1 MRRDFQRLAI
11 VNRGEPAMRL
21 IHAVREL
28 NRERDAGV
36 TTIALYTDPDRR
48 ARFVREADEALSL
61 GEATYLDEGR
71 RKVSYLDYA
80 RLERALR
87 EARAEAVWVGW
98 GFVSE
103 HAAFAELCRSM
114 GIVFVGPE
122 PEVMRK
128 LGDKI
133 SSKLLAEDAGV
144 PVAPWSGG
152 PVSSVEEAIRH
163 ADRLGFPVMIKAT
176 AGGGGRGIRE
186 VRSMSD
192 LPAAFE
198 GARAEARGAFGDPT
212 VFIERRVPAA
222 RHIEVQII
230 GDHHG
235 RIWACGV
242 RDCTI
247 QRRHQKVL
255 EEAPSPALTPEE
267 DRWIREAS
275 VRLAQR
281 AGYTNAGTVEFLFEP
296 AERRFSFMEVNARL
310 QVEHPVTEMTTGL
323 DMVKLQL
330 HVARGGEL
338 AGEPPEARGHAIEV
352 RINAEDP
359 ERDFAPA
366 PGVVDLLR
374 LPTGPGLRIDAGV
387 SEGDS
392 IPAEFDSM
400 IAKLIAWGRDRD
412 EALARLSRALRETSL
427 VVRGGASNKAFLL
440 DLCARPE
447 TAKAEMD
454 NVWLDG
460 LAARGEHVTRAHADV
475 ALLSVAIDGY
485 HAEVEVERTRFFA
498 TAARGR
504 PRLERTAQ
512 HDVEL
517 RHRGASYRFGVQ
529 RVGRHDYR
537 VDAGGGVVLD
547 VRVERLGRLE
557 RRLTTGGRGYR
568 VLSVAEG
575 VEHLV
580 EIDGIPHRV
589 SRDAGG
595 VVRAPTP
602 AVVLHLPVKAGD
614 QVSAGERVA
623 VLEAMKMEM
632 VVVAPFAGRVREVL
646 VVPNVQVDAGAP
658 LLELDLLDQVEGP
671 EADRVRFSITAPP
684 PEAAAD
690 PRARWARAYLDLRRL
705 LLGYD
710 VDAAAARR
718 VATAWQDASRGLPE
732 ADPELLRAEEDV
744 LGTFADLQALF
755 RRMPV
760 ADDPDGPEE
769 GSTQEHF
776 LSYLRA
782 LDSRGEG
789 LPATFL
795 EKLQRTLAH
804 YGVHTL
810 DPSPELEDALVRI
823 WRGRDRG
830 EEQAAAVAATL
841 ERRLSQC
848 GKLGA
853 AAGDTFHQILD
864 RLVTVARR
872 RFPLVYDLALE
883 VRHICFDEPMF
894 ERARAAVTAQAAAC
908 LAELERLGDEGGPPR
923 EARIESL
930 VDCPQPLLGLLA
942 PRFEAASPALRA
954 AMLEVLTRRY
964 YRIRALDRLEAR
976 TADGLLYIATEY
988 PHEDRRV
995 RAFTTYASLG
1005 GLADAARRLAPVIAE
1020 AGDPRDV
1027 VVDFYLWSPAPL
1039 DDPDA
1044 QGRSIRAALD
1054 EGGLPRGLR
1063 RVVVAV
1069 AGSGRSGPAGV
1080 VERAQSFTYRAS
1092 NGDYVEEAAYR
1103 GLHPM
1108 IGKRMHMWRMRK
1120 FQLER
1125 LPSAEDVYLF
1135 RGVALENP
1143 KDERLFALA
1152 EVRDLTPLR
1161 DERGRI
1167 FQLPYLERML
1177 AECVAAI
1184 RTVQA
1189 RRPARER
1196 LQWNRVLLYL
1206 WPPLMLTPGELRDVV
1221 HRLAPATEGLGIEQV
1236 VVRARVPDASG
1247 GLRDTVIRV
1256 VNTLDQGLHLTL
1268 EDPSE
1273 EPLETL
1279 TEYEQKVIQLRR
1291 RGLMYPYELVKLH
1304 APPRDGGSEE
1314 SPRGEFIEH
1323 DLDEAGALRPVDRPP
1338 GQNRANIVVGLVR
1351 SFTRKHPEGMTRVI
1365 LLGDASREMG
1375 SLSEP
1380 ECRRIIAALDLA
1392 AELRAPLEWFALSA
1406 GAKISMQ
1413 SGTENMDWISHV
1425 LRRIIEFTQAGGEIN
1440 VVVCGINVGAQP
1452 YWNAEATML
1461 MHTRGVLI
1469 MIDDTAM
1476 VLTGKQAL
1484 DYSGSVSAEDNQG
1497 IGGYERIMGVNG
1509 QAQYRAEDIGE
1520 ACAILTR
1527 HYDHTYV
1534 APGERFP
1541 RRAHT
1546 DDPADRD
1553 VRDAPHPGPEFATV
1567 GEVFSD
1573 AKNPERKRPFDIR
1586 AVMRAVSDQ
1595 DHRPLERWRDM
1606 RDAEIAVIWDAHLG
1620 GYPVCMLGLESH
1632 PLPRYG
1638 GIPGDGP
1645 EQWTAG
1651 TLFPRSS
1658 KKVARAVNAASGN
1671 RPLVVLANL
1680 SGFDGSPESMRNLQ
1694 LEYGAE
1700 IGRAVVNFDGPIVFC
1715 VVSRYHGGAFV
1726 VFSKRLS
1733 DEMEVV
1739 ALEGAHASVIGGA
1752 PAAAVVFAREVDQ
1765 RTSKDVRVTALE
1777 EALARAPAPQ
1787 KAALRARLSEVRP
1800 LVRSEKLG
1808 EVADEFDRIH
1818 SVRRALEVG
1827 SLDRIIPVARMRP
1840 YLIEA
1845 LERGIHRTLAR
1856 HRSAGASSP

>member
-11 VNRGEPAMRL
+11 VNRGEPAVRL

-28 NRERDAGV
+28 NHERDAGI

-71 RKVSYLDYA
+71 RKVSYLDHA

-87 EARAEAVWVGW
+87 EAGAEAAWVGW

-103 HAAFAELCRSM
+103 HAAFAELCRGM

-122 PEVMRK
+122 PEVMRR

-133 SSKLLAEDAGV
+133 SAERLAEEAGV
-144 PVAPWSGG
+144 PVAPGSGG
-152 PVSSVEEAIRH
+152 P
-163 ADRLGFPVMIKAT
+163 
-176 AGGGGRGIRE
+176 
-186 VRSMSD
+186 
-192 LPAAFE
+192 
-198 GARAEARGAFGDPT
+198 ARRIG
-212 VFIERRVPAA
+212 
-222 RHIEVQII
+222 VQIL

-235 RIWACGV
+235 HVWACGV
-242 RDCTI
+242 HDRTV
-247 QRRHQKVL
+247 QMGRRSALV
-255 EEAPSPALTPEE
+255 EAPSPALTAEE

-281 AGYTNAGTVEFLFEP
+281 AGYTGAGAVEFLFDP
-296 AERRFSFMEVNARL
+296 AERRFSFVEVSARL
-310 QVEHPVTEMTTGL
+310 QAEHPVIEVTTGL
-323 DMVKLQL
+323 DMVKLEL

-338 AGEPPEARGHAIEV
+338 TGDPPEARGHAIEV
-352 RINAEDP
+352 RLDAEDP
-359 ERDFAPA
+359 ERHDAPA
-366 PGVVDLLR
+366 TGVVDLFR
-374 LPTGPGLRIDAGV
+374 VPTGPGLRIDAGV

-392 IPAEFDSM
+392 IPADLDPT
-400 IAKLIAWGRDRD
+400 IARLIAWGKDRD

-427 VVRGGASNKAFLL
+427 VVRGGHSNKAFLL

-447 TAKAEMD
+447 TARAEMD
-454 NVWLDG
+454 SAWLDG
-460 LAARGEHVTRAHADV
+460 LAARGERVTRAHADV
-475 ALLSVAIDGY
+475 ALLAVAVDGY

-504 PRLERTAQ
+504 PRLERAAH

-517 RHRGASYRFGVQ
+517 RYRGATYRFGVQ
-529 RVGRHDYR
+529 RIGRHDYR
-537 VDAGGGVVLD
+537 VGAGGGVVLD
-547 VRVERLGRLE
+547 IRVERLGRLE
-557 RRLTTGGRGYR
+557 RRLTVGGRGYR
-568 VLSVAEG
+568 VLSVADRAEG
-575 VEHLV
+575 LEHVVEV
-580 EIDGIPHRV
+580 DGVPHRV
-589 SRDAGG
+589 SRDPGG

-614 QVSAGERVA
+614 QVSAGDRVA

-646 VVPNVQVDAGAP
+646 VTPNVQVDAGAP
-658 LLELDLLDQVEGP
+658 LLELDLVDQVEGP
-671 EADRVRFSITAPP
+671 EADRVRFSVAPP
-684 PEAAAD
+684 APEASVD

-782 LDSRGEG
+782 LDARGEG
-789 LPATFL
+789 VPAAFL

-804 YGVHTL
+804 YGVHAL

-830 EEQAAAVAATL
+830 EAQAAAVAATL

-853 AAGDTFHQILD
+853 AAGDAFHMILD

-872 RFPLVYDLALE
+872 RFPPVYDLALE
-883 VRHICFDEPMF
+883 VRHVCFDEPMF
-894 ERARAAVTAQAAAC
+894 ERARAAVTAQAAEC
-908 LAELERLGDEGGPPR
+908 LAELERLGDDGGAPR
-923 EARIESL
+923 EPGEGPAETEPRPTIIDAL

-942 PRFEAASPALRA
+942 PRFEAAGPALRA

-964 YRIRALDRLEAR
+964 YRIRALDRLAAG
-976 TADGLLYIATEY
+976 TASGLPYVATEY

-995 RAFTTYASLG
+995 RAFTTHAPLD
-1005 GLADAARRLAPVIAE
+1005 GLPDAVRRLAPVIAG

-1027 VVDFYLWSPAPL
+1027 VVDFYLWSRAPL
-1039 DDPDA
+1039 GDPDA
-1044 QGRSIRAALD
+1044 LGRSIRAALD

-1092 NGDYVEEAAYR
+1092 DGDYVEEVAYR

-1108 IGKRMHMWRMRK
+1108 IGKRMHLWRLRK

-1125 LPSAEDVYLF
+1125 LPSAEDVHLF
-1135 RGVALENP
+1135 RGVARENAG
-1143 KDERLFALA
+1143 DERLFALA
-1152 EVRDLTPLR
+1152 EVRDLTPVR

-1206 WPPLMLTPGELRDVV
+1206 WPPLTLSAGELREVV

-1236 VVRARVPDASG
+1236 VVRARMPDASG

-1273 EPLETL
+1273 DAVETL

-1291 RGLMYPYELVKLH
+1291 RGLMYPYEIVKLY
-1304 APPRDGGSEE
+1304 ATARDGASED
-1314 SPRGEFIEH
+1314 SPRGEFVEH
-1323 DLDEAGALRPVDRPP
+1323 DLDETGTLQPVDRPP

-1469 MIDDTAM
+1469 MIDDSAM

-1546 DDPADRD
+1546 DDPLDRD

-1620 GYPVCMLGLESH
+1620 GYPVCMLGMESH
-1632 PLPRYG
+1632 PLPRCG
-1638 GIPGDGP
+1638 LIPADGP

-1680 SGFDGSPESMRNLQ
+1680 SGFDGSPESMRALQ
-1694 LEYGAE
+1694 LEHGAE

-1726 VFSKRLS
+1726 VFSKRLN
-1733 DEMEVV
+1733 DGMEVV

-1808 EVADEFDRIH
+1808 EVADEFDRVH

-1827 SLDRIIPVARMRP
+1827 SLDRIIPAARMRP

-1856 HRSAGASSP
+1856 HRSAGVSST